1 MSVFSSLVPFL
12 PIAIIVIAVLLI
24 IACGY
29 VKAPP
34 DTAFIISGLRK
45 RTIIGKASI
54 KIPFL
59 ERIDKV
65 SLKLIPIDVKTSVLF
80 QQQIISILE

>member
-12 PIAIIVIAVLLI
+12 PIAIIVIAFLLI

-54 KIPFL
+54 RFL
-59 ERIDKV
+59 
-65 SLKLIPIDVKTSVLF
+65 S
-80 QQQIISILE
+80 